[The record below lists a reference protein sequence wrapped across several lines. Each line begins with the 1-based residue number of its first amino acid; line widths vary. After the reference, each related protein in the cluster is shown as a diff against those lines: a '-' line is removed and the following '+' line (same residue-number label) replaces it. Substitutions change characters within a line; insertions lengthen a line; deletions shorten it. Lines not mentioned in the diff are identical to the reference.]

1 MFGEYTNAGFVK
13 TELSNIKEVP
23 HSSTI
28 YAKPAASEP
37 TGQLKHICA
46 ECVIC
51 ESMVGRDIGGYYLGM
66 HWKNPVVICDW
77 CKMCLEDRV

>member
-1 MFGEYTNAGFVK
+1 MFGEYTNVGFVMQ
-13 TELSNIKEVP
+13 ESSNINDALLSNP
-23 HSSTI
+23 T
-28 YAKPAASEP
+28 YAKPAASEA
-37 TGQLKHICA
+37 TGQSKHMCA

-77 CKMCLEDRV
+77 CKMCLEDNK